1 MKPALAAALA
11 LACLAMAGP
20 GAGAAAPDTMGSFR
34 ILKEASH
41 ANGRIIYAAVNPV
54 AKTPVFIKAAVE
66 REMDKASFA
75 EAAAGFAHEAKAAA
89 VLKGLPG
96 VLQVLETGRVAGM
109 AYLAIEGVTGQELG
123 GLLADGTHPA
133 ANDTA
138 QVMASILDALDTV
151 HKRGVVH
158 RDLKPANIVLG
169 TDGRVKIA
177 DFGVSKLPG
186 KDPYAGVIVGTPAY
200 MSPEQVKGEA
210 LDGRSDLFSAGVI
223 LYQLLTGRLP
233 FGDPNP
239 QVTFNKVLALDPP
252 APSSIDGSVPTAYD
266 AIVAKALAKKPE
278 ARYAS
283 AREFASALRK
293 TTIAR
298 K

>member
-11 LACLAMAGP
+11 LACLAAAGP
-20 GAGAAAPDTMGSFR
+20 GAAAPDTLGSFR
-34 ILKEASH
+34 VLKEASH

-66 REMDKASFA
+66 REMDQASFA

-96 VLQVLETGRVAGM
+96 VLQVFEIGKAEGM
-109 AYLAIEGVTGQELG
+109 AYLAIEGVTGRELG
-123 GLLADGTHPA
+123 GLLSDGRHPA
-133 ANDTA
+133 ATDAA
-138 QVMASILDALDTV
+138 QVMASILDVLDTV

-158 RDLKPANIVLG
+158 RDLKPANIVLA
-169 TDGRVKIA
+169 TDGRVKVA

-186 KDPYAGVIVGTPAY
+186 KDPYAGAIVGTPAY

-210 LDGRSDLFSAGVI
+210 LDGRSDLFSAGVV

-233 FGDPNP
+233 FADPNP
-239 QVTFNKVLALDPP
+239 QVTFNRVLALEPP
-252 APSSIDGSVPTAYD
+252 APSSIDGSVPAEYD
-266 AIVAKALAKKPE
+266 AIVAKALAKNPQ